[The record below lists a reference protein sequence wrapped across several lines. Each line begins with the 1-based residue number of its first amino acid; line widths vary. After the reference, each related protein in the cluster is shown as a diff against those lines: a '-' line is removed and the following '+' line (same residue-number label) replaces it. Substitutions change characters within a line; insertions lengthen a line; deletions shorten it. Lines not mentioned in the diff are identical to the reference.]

1 MFLKKIA
8 INRTVIGR
16 SRPHGKLSVGLSGAA
31 VNAHQS
37 LAELP
42 VPSLYGQ

>member
-1 MFLKKIA
+1 MGNL
-8 INRTVIGR
+8 G
-16 SRPHGKLSVGLSGAA
+16 VGLSGAA
-31 VNAHQS
+31 VNAHQR